1 MKAPRINKYP
11 SSQKLFYQ
19 QVLEKDLGDCKNSS
33 SYRNLKLP
41 GVSSYWENNTTN
53 LIFLKKMQKPTI
65 KAT

>member
-19 QVLEKDLGDCKNSS
+19 QVLEKDLRDYKNSS
-33 SYRNLKLP
+33 SYWNLKLP
-41 GVSSYWENNTTN
+41 GVSTYWENNTTKLN
-53 LIFLKKMQKPTI
+53 FFKNMEKTTI